1 MKLPKTFV
9 LDRDL
14 EGKTRELL
22 EETKPSVKPVYG
34 GLDVHPLLNSKNIPV
49 SQTQNEYIVQF
60 NGLGKVMASLA
71 DYYRAGRSGDKV
83 LIDSLRK
90 DFSNGWIV
98 GSDRIVYSGDS
109 LGAKVIHYF
118 GSMVIEPVEV
128 SVFIPDYSDGR
139 ILDTVLD
146 DERGLAYVQALFN
159 TTDDSAE
166 IKKTLSVLSG
176 KNNSKIKVWTPD
188 QGSRKRN
195 PDRAA
200 FLVYDGGDFFHID
213 GDRLSINGR
222 SRGVRFR
229 CPIKMGRQKIKG

>member
-1 MKLPKTFV
+1 MKIPKIFV
-9 LDRDL
+9 PDRDL

-22 EETKPSVKPVYG
+22 EETKPSVKPVYS
-34 GLDVHPLLNSKNIPV
+34 GLDVHPLLNSNNMPV
-49 SQTQNEYIVQF
+49 SQTQDKHVVQF
-60 NGLGKVMASLA
+60 NGLGEVMASLA
-71 DYYRAGRSGDKV
+71 DYYKAGRSGDKV

-118 GSMVIEPVEV
+118 GSMVIEPVKV
-128 SVFIPDYSDGR
+128 SVLIPDYSGGKTLG
-139 ILDTVLD
+139 IVLD

-159 TTDDSAE
+159 TTDDKAD
-166 IKKTLSVLSG
+166 IKKTLSALSG
-176 KNNSKIKVWTPD
+176 RTSSGIKVWTPD
-188 QGSRKRN
+188 QGRRKIK

-222 SRGVRFR
+222 SRGVRFE
-229 CPIKMGRQKIKG
+229 CPTKIDQQKTKG